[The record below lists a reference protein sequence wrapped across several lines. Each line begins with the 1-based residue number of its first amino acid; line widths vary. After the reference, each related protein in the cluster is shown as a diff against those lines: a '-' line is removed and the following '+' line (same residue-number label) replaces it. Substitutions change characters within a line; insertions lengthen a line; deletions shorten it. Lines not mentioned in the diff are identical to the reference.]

1 MRGYDACVSERSP
14 GCRVLVAD
22 DEPQLLRL
30 MARVLGKEGY
40 PVRTAC
46 DGTEARRVFEG
57 GGEPIEVLVLDAAIV
72 PRGGAEV
79 LEAALERNDSLG
91 IVLTS
96 GDVLDEALR
105 DLVLQHDGVFLRK
118 PFPPSALLRAVQ
130 DSRIKGAE

>member
-1 MRGYDACVSERSP
+1 VSERSR
-14 GCRVLVAD
+14 GSRVLVAD

-30 MARVLGKEGY
+30 MARVLEKGGY

-46 DGTEARRVFEG
+46 DGTEAARIFEE
-57 GGEPIEVLVLDAAIV
+57 GGEPIEILVLDAAIV
-72 PRGGAEV
+72 PRGGTEV
-79 LEAALERNDSLG
+79 LEAALQRNDSLG

-118 PFPPSALLRAVQ
+118 PFPPDALLRAVKE
-130 DSRIKGAE
+130 SLIKGAE